1 MTCGVAVYDVWGGSV
16 GLVGWQCGTC
26 GGGSVGLV
34 GWQCMTCGWQC
45 GTFEVAVWEL

>member
-26 GGGSVGLV
+26 G
-34 GWQCMTCGWQC
+34 
-45 GTFEVAVWEL
+45 VAVWELWGGSVDLWGGSV